1 MCGRTAPGFV
11 HRSSCARYNEDKT
24 MSQNFS
30 FRQAAVIGA
39 GTMGR
44 G

>member
-1 MCGRTAPGFV
+1 
-11 HRSSCARYNEDKT
+11 

-44 G
+44 GIVMCPVSYTHL